1 MWMNKFKQFG
11 LTIDQI
17 FQAAFSPDAEKTHLW
32 LPIIWIGSLILA
44 GAILWGIFFNWGNI
58 PFDYMDWA
66 EVWAARMQAWRDAL
80 LNNTIPFH
88 LSDVA
93 AMRTESDRYF
103 AVADMVSSPQVL
115 LLRWL
120 EVGPYTLVNN
130 LFLYGIAS
138 YYLLRIRK
146 KYNLSLYA
154 FSLLFF
160 LFHFNGF
167 IVTHLSIGHLSWG
180 GYYLFPAFVLFVM
193 ELLEGDRS
201 WQWVAKMAVLLFF
214 IFMQGSFHHQIWS
227 AIVLGIIALIRWRY
241 ASQILKAGVFAI
253 LLSTPRI
260 LPVFF
265 EMGPKI
271 SGGHDFLGGYPS
283 LRNLVLALTYN
294 STPDNAWPGLVF
306 DSRLGYWEF
315 DIFTGWVGLIFLFG
329 FGGLAMAFWHY
340 RERKFPVLVV
350 PVLALVFLSIGDNFL
365 KALFYNPVLVSSE
378 RVASR
383 MIGLALV
390 IGLILSAIYYQKT
403 LDRVRKSTVL
413 QLAQVVFLLV
423 LAKDLVLHT
432 LRWSVANAYL
442 ALGVTRR
449 DLSSVHISNH
459 PDPDYFLA
467 LGIGAFVSILTMVFL
482 VWVVRNESAVI
493 KSKTPLETP

>member
-1 MWMNKFKQFG
+1 MWMNKLKQFG

-17 FQAAFSPDAEKTHLW
+17 FQAVFSPKAEKTHPW
-32 LPIIWIGSLILA
+32 LPIVWIGSLILA

-120 EVGPYTLVNN
+120 EVGPYTLANN
-130 LFLYGIAS
+130 LFLYGVAT
-138 YYLLRIRK
+138 YFLLRIRK
-146 KYNLSLYA
+146 KYNLSLFA
-154 FSLLFF
+154 FSFLFL

-180 GYYLFPAFVLFVM
+180 GYYLFPAFVLFVV
-193 ELLEGDRS
+193 ELLDGDRS
-201 WQWVAKMAVLLFF
+201 WRWVAKMSFLLFF
-214 IFMQGSFHHQIWS
+214 IFMQGSFHLLVWS
-227 AIVLGIIALIRWRY
+227 SIVLGIIALIRWRHFF
-241 ASQILKAGVFAI
+241 QVLKAGLFAI
-253 LLSTPRI
+253 LLSMPRI
-260 LPVFF
+260 LPVLI
-265 EMGPKI
+265 EINSKI
-271 SGGHDFLGGYPS
+271 SEKLDILGGYPS
-283 LRNLVLALTYN
+283 LRNLAQALTYN
-294 STPDNAWPGLVF
+294 STPDNAWPGIVF

-315 DIFTGWVGLIFLFG
+315 DIFVGLVGAIFLFG

-340 RERKFPVLVV
+340 KKREFPVLVMA
-350 PVLALVFLSIGDNFL
+350 VLALVFLSIGDNFA
-365 KALFYNPVLVSSE
+365 KVLFYHPVLASSE
-378 RVASR
+378 RVTSR

-403 LDRVRKSTVL
+403 LDWIRKSIILRLT
-413 QLAQVVFLLV
+413 QVVLLIL

-432 LRWSVANAYL
+432 LRWSVENAYI
-442 ALGVTRR
+442 AFGVTRR
-449 DLSSVHISNH
+449 DLSVIHVSNH

-467 LGIGAFVSILTMVFL
+467 MGIGALVSILTMVFL
-482 VWVVRNESAVI
+482 IWIAR
-493 KSKTPLETP
+493 KTANASHKT

>member
-1 MWMNKFKQFG
+1 MLINKLKQIG
-11 LTIDQI
+11 LNIHQI
-17 FQAAFSPDAEKTHLW
+17 LWAAFSPEDEKEHPW

-66 EVWAARMQAWRDAL
+66 EIWAARMQAWRDAL

-130 LFLYGIAS
+130 LLLYGIAT
-138 YYLLRIRK
+138 YFLLRIRK
-146 KYNLSLYA
+146 KYNLSLFA
-154 FSLLFF
+154 FTSLFL

-167 IVTHLSIGHLSWG
+167 IVTHLSIGQLSWG
-180 GYYLFPAFVLFVM
+180 GYYLFPAFVLFVL
-193 ELLEGDRS
+193 ELLDGDRS
-201 WQWVAKMAVLLFF
+201 WIWVAKMSFLLFF
-214 IFMQGSFHHQIWS
+214 IFMQGSFHHLVWS
-227 AIVLGIIALIRWRY
+227 SIVLGIIALTRWRY
-241 ASQILKAGVFAI
+241 ASQILKAGVFAF

-283 LRNLVLALTYN
+283 LRNLLQALTYN
-294 STPDNAWPGLVF
+294 STPDNAWPGIVF

-315 DIFTGWVGLIFLFG
+315 DISIGWVGLIVLFG

-350 PVLALVFLSIGDNFL
+350 PVLALVFLSISDNFL

-378 RVASR
+378 RVTSR

-403 LDRVRKSTVL
+403 MDRVRKSTVL

-432 LRWSVANAYL
+432 LRWSVANAYH

-449 DLSSVHISNH
+449 DLSLVHVSNH
-459 PDPDYFLA
+459 PDPDYFLVLGVGA
-467 LGIGAFVSILTMVFL
+467 LVSILTMVFL
-482 VWVVRNESAVI
+482 IWIVRRESAVI
-493 KSKTPLETP
+493 KSEKTAEM

>member
-1 MWMNKFKQFG
+1 MWMNKLKQFG

-17 FQAAFSPDAEKTHLW
+17 FQAVFSPKAEKTHPW
-32 LPIIWIGSLILA
+32 LPIVWIGSLILA

-120 EVGPYTLVNN
+120 EVGPYTLANN
-130 LFLYGIAS
+130 LFLYGIAT
-138 YYLLRIRK
+138 YFLLRIRK
-146 KYNLSLYA
+146 KYNLSLFA
-154 FSLLFF
+154 FSFLFL

-180 GYYLFPAFVLFVM
+180 GYYLFPAFVLFVL

-201 WQWVAKMAVLLFF
+201 WRWVAKMAVLFFF
-214 IFMQGSFHHQIWS
+214 IFMQGSFHHLVWS
-227 AIVLGIIALIRWRY
+227 SIVLGIIALIRWRHFF
-241 ASQILKAGVFAI
+241 QILKAAIFAI
-253 LLSTPRI
+253 LLSMPRI
-260 LPVFF
+260 LPVFI
-265 EMGPKI
+265 EINSKI
-271 SGGHDFLGGYPS
+271 SGEFDILGGYPS
-283 LRNLVLALTYN
+283 LRNLAQALTYN
-294 STPDNAWPGLVF
+294 STPDMALPRMVF

-315 DIFTGWVGLIFLFG
+315 DIFTGWVGLILLFG
-329 FGGLAMAFWHY
+329 FGGLAMVFWHY
-340 RERKFPVLVV
+340 RARKFPVLVV
-350 PVLALVFLSIGDNFL
+350 PVLALAILSIDDNFQ
-365 KALFYNPVLVSSE
+365 KVLFYNPVLVSSE
-378 RVASR
+378 RVTSR

-403 LDRVRKSTVL
+403 MDWMRKSIAL
-413 QLAQVVFLLV
+413 QLAQVVLLIF

-432 LRWSVANAYL
+432 LRWSVENAYN
-442 ALGVTRR
+442 AFGVTRR
-449 DLSSVHISNH
+449 DLSQIHVSNH

-467 LGIGAFVSILTMVFL
+467 LGIGAFVAILTMVFL
-482 VWVVRNESAVI
+482 IWIVR
-493 KSKTPLETP
+493 KTSNAKL

>member
-1 MWMNKFKQFG
+1 MLINKLKQTG
-11 LTIDQI
+11 HYIHQVLQAI
-17 FQAAFSPDAEKTHLW
+17 FFPEDEKKHPW

-44 GAILWGIFFNWGNI
+44 GAILWGIFFNWGNV

-66 EVWAARMQAWRDAL
+66 EVWAVRMQAWRDAL
-80 LNNTIPFH
+80 LHNTIPYH

-93 AMRTESDRYF
+93 AMRSESDRYF

-130 LFLYGIAS
+130 LILYGIAT
-138 YYLLRIRK
+138 YFLLRIRK
-146 KYNLSLYA
+146 KYNLSLVA
-154 FSLLFF
+154 FSFLFL

-180 GYYLFPAFVLFVM
+180 GYYLFPAFVLFLM

-201 WQWVAKMAVLLFF
+201 WRWVAKMAVLLFF
-214 IFMQGSFHHQIWS
+214 IFMQGSFHHLVWS
-227 AIVLGIIALIRWRY
+227 FIVLGIIAVIRWRHFF
-241 ASQILKAGVFAI
+241 QILKAGVFAI
-253 LLSTPRI
+253 LLSMSRI
-260 LPVFF
+260 LPVFI
-265 EMGPKI
+265 EINSKI
-271 SGGHDFLGGYPS
+271 SGELDILGGYPS
-283 LRNLVLALTYN
+283 LRNLMQALTYN
-294 STPDNAWPGLVF
+294 STPDNAWPGIVF

-315 DIFTGWVGLIFLFG
+315 DIYTGWVGLILLFG

-378 RVASR
+378 RVTSR

-390 IGLILSAIYYQKT
+390 IGLILSAIYYQKSIH
-403 LDRVRKSTVL
+403 LFRKYFIL
-413 QLAQVVFLLV
+413 QIAQIALLGV
-423 LAKDLVLHT
+423 LARDLVLHT
-432 LRWSVANAYL
+432 LRWSVENAYH
-442 ALGVTRR
+442 AFGVTRR
-449 DLSSVHISNH
+449 DLTLVHISNH

-467 LGIGAFVSILTMVFL
+467 LGVGVFVSILTMVFL
-482 VWVVRNESAVI
+482 IWVAR
-493 KSKTPLETP
+493 KTSSVKP